1 MKITTIISAAAI
13 AATAMLPLTAC
24 VTDELYNTSH
34 PGHATIAVTADWAEL
49 SDETLRPASW
59 NLCIGDYTA
68 EETSG
73 THASR
78 HLFEPGTHAI
88 TAWNNAERLTVSGTT
103 VTVGPDGDSRAGAI
117 ICGNPGWMAAYAG
130 QIAAEADSEYEH
142 TAAMKQLT
150 RRLTVTIEL
159 TGNGADEIESID
171 ALMDGAAS
179 SLDFASG
186 AYGYGACVPLR
197 FVREEGASRIWSA
210 TLRLLGVS
218 GEYGRVSGTL
228 LTASG
233 EKITFESDMSAML
246 SGFNSDKTAP
256 LAVRASINVDKK
268 PDDPDDPDDPDE
280 PDEPEKPTGA
290 GFTATIGGWHKVD
303 AGNVDAH

>member
-1 MKITTIISAAAI
+1 MKITTIISAAI
-13 AATAMLPLTAC
+13 AATAMLPLTSC

-34 PGHATIAVTADWAEL
+34 PGHATIAVTADWAER
-49 SDETLRPASW
+49 SDETPYPASW
-59 NLCIGDYTA
+59 SLRIADYTA

-78 HLFEPGTHAI
+78 HLFEPGIHTI

-103 VTVGPDGDSRAGAI
+103 VTVSPDVDARPGAI
-117 ICGNPGWMAAYAG
+117 ICGNPGWIAAYAG

-150 RRLTVTIEL
+150 RRLTVIIEL
-159 TGNGADEIESID
+159 TGSEADEIESID
-171 ALMDGAAS
+171 AFLEGAAS

-186 AYGYGACVPLR
+186 AYGEAACVPLR
-197 FVREEGASRIWSA
+197 FVRDEGTSGIWSA

-233 EKITFESDMSAML
+233 EEITFESDMSAML
-246 SGFNSDKTAP
+246 AGFNSDKTAP

-268 PDDPDDPDDPDE
+268 PDDPDNPDN
-280 PDEPEKPTGA
+280 PDEPEKPTEA

>member
-13 AATAMLPLTAC
+13 AATAMLPLTGC

-34 PGHATIAVTADWAEL
+34 PGHATIAVTADWSER
-49 SDETLRPASW
+49 SDETPEPASW
-59 NLCIGDYTA
+59 SLRIGDYTA

-78 HLFEPGTHAI
+78 HLFEPGIHSI
-88 TAWNNAERLTVSGTT
+88 TAWNNAENLTVLGTT
-103 VTVGPDGDSRAGAI
+103 VTVSPDVDARAGAI

-130 QIAAEADSEYEH
+130 QIEVEADSEYEH

-150 RRLTVTIEL
+150 RRLTVIIEL
-159 TGNGADEIESID
+159 TGSGADEIESMD
-171 ALMDGAAS
+171 ALLDGAAS

-186 AYGYGACVPLR
+186 VYGEAACVPLR
-197 FVREEGASRIWSA
+197 FTRSEGASMIWSA

-218 GEYGRVSGTL
+218 GEYGRISGTL

-280 PDEPEKPTGA
+280 PEKPTEA
-290 GFTATIGGWHKVD
+290 GFTATIGDWNKVD